1 MGFVTKTAVRLVVIG
16 GLVGGVGFIAAQT
29 PRGRALMHQVH
40 TSITQRIDA
49 AIDDPIAIRG
59 QLRELEAQYP
69 ERIAEV
75 RGDLAELQQQTD
87 ALEREFRV
95 SERVVELASAD
106 LNQLKALI
114 SRGREAQA
122 EDGFRVVRVRFE
134 RESLDLKSAYARA
147 SAINQFRDAH
157 AARIG
162 DIGRDLNLLDLQESR
177 LVELLT
183 QLETEQA
190 EFQTQLWQLDRQV
203 DAIARN
209 DRMIALLEKRQKS
222 IDRYDR
228 YSAES
233 LDQVQGKI
241 AKTLAEQE
249 GRLTA
254 LATASTSRSYEEQ
267 AKHELDLMIR
277 TSRSFNAPVFE
288 IEPDVFEIGPET
300 ESSRIIGRLD

>member
-1 MGFVTKTAVRLVVIG
+1 MGFVCKSAVRIAVIG
-16 GLVGGVGFIAAQT
+16 GLVGGVTFVAAQT
-29 PRGRALMHQVH
+29 PRGRALMHQVQH
-40 TSITQRIDA
+40 SVSQRIDA

-69 ERIAEV
+69 ERISEV
-75 RGDLAELQQQTD
+75 RGDLAELQMQTG
-87 ALEREFRV
+87 ALERELAV

-106 LNQLKALI
+106 LDQLQALI
-114 SRGREAQA
+114 TRGREAQA
-122 EDGFRVVRVRFE
+122 ENGFRVVRVRFE
-134 RESLDLKSAYARA
+134 NDSLDLKSAYTRA

-157 AARIG
+157 ASRIG
-162 DIGRDLNLLDLQESR
+162 DISRDVDLLTQQESR

-183 QLETEQA
+183 QLESEQA

-209 DRMIALLEKRQKS
+209 DRMITLLEKRQKA
-222 IDRYDR
+222 IDKYDR

-254 LATASTSRSYEEQ
+254 LASASTSRSYEDR

-277 TSRSFNAPVFE
+277 TGESFNAPALE
-288 IEPDVFEIGPET
+288 IAPDVYEIGPET
-300 ESSRIIGRLD
+300 ESSRILGRLD